1 MILKTGYLNEV
12 QEQVAYSQHQ
22 FDKAQKECMLSMA
35 LGFNGDMIHRSV
47 LAFESLG
54 FFQGFKRAFCETGYN
69 SVL

>member
-1 MILKTGYLNEV
+1 
-12 QEQVAYSQHQ
+12 
-22 FDKAQKECMLSMA
+22 MLSMA